1 MKESGIANFQD
12 GVAGLS
18 HEFIPASDYVGDDN
32 DRLERERLWPK
43 VWQVACR
50 EEEIPNVGDFVNFEI
65 DQESFLI
72 VRVSADEI
80 RAFYNVCPHR
90 GRRLKTAYNGNVA
103 NGIMCRFHAWR
114 FDLEGK
120 VTYIPN
126 EDGWEGCKALDR
138 DSVTLIQPRVDTWGG
153 AVWLTMNEDS
163 PPLREFLSPAA
174 ERLDPYDLQD
184 CRTLWYKVL
193 HFPVNWK
200 LVLEAFIE
208 AYHTEGTHPQLER
221 YGSSSGAGPLDQG
234 LHSTHGS
241 VTLVPC
247 DDLDPRQR
255 WVGRMK
261 ELSETLYSMF
271 MEPCIAASERVMELP
286 PEATD
291 AEVFA
296 HYWKAHREEMEA
308 RGQKWPA
315 NLTPADMG
323 STAWQIFPNTSI
335 LPTVDGGLWYRFR
348 PNPEKPDHSIMDIW
362 ALARFAEGE
371 EPRPAREVYPT
382 LESFKGQCP
391 FLEQDFANLLAVQQ
405 GIRSRVW
412 KGVNLNPREETTVY
426 HFHKA
431 MREFLA
437 DEG

>member
-1 MKESGIANFQD
+1 MARYED
-12 GVAGLS
+12 GADALT
-18 HEFIPASDYVGDDN
+18 HTFIPASDWVGEDIAD
-32 DRLERERLWPK
+32 LERERLWPK

-65 DQESFLI
+65 GAESFLV
-72 VRVSADEI
+72 VRVAPDEI

-90 GRRLKTAYNGNVA
+90 GRRLKTAYNGNVV

-126 EDGWEGCKALDR
+126 PEGWEGCKALDR
-138 DSVTLIQPRVDTWGG
+138 DSVSLVQPRVDTWGG
-153 AVWLTMNEDS
+153 AVWLTMNPQS

-174 ERLDPYDLQD
+174 EKLDPYDLQD

-193 HFPVNWK
+193 HVPADWK
-200 LVLEAFIE
+200 IVLEAFVE

-221 YGSSSGAGPLDQG
+221 FGSSSGAGDLDQG

-241 VTLVPC
+241 YTLVPC
-247 DDLDPRQR
+247 DDLDPRER

-261 ELSETLYSMF
+261 DLADTLYSMF
-271 MEPCIAASERVMELP
+271 LEPTIAASERVMELP
-286 PEATD
+286 PEASD
-291 AEVFA
+291 AEVFE
-296 HYWKAHREEMEA
+296 HYWKCHREEMEA
-308 RGQKWPA
+308 RGLKWPA
-315 NLTPADMG
+315 NLTPRDMG

-348 PNPEKPDHSIMDIW
+348 PDPASPGHSIMDIW
-362 ALARFAEGE
+362 ALARFPEGE
-371 EPRPAREVYPT
+371 EPRPPREVFPT

-391 FLEQDFANLLAVQQ
+391 FLEQDFVNLLAVQQ
-405 GIRSRVW
+405 GVRSRVW
-412 KGVNLNPREETTVY
+412 KGANINPREETTVY
-426 HFHKA
+426 HFHKN
-431 MREFLA
+431 MRAYLLGKA
-437 DEG
+437 